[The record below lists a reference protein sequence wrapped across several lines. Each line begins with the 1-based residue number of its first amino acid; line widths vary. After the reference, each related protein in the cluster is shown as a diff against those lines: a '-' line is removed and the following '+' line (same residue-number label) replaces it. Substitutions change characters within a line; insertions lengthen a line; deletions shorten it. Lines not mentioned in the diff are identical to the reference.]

1 VKKTDF
7 GRIAKLIRTYPN
19 IFLFLLGYTHIFK
32 PVKQGYTLMEK
43 IDKKLMIEQL
53 DRRLT
58 VFSKIDSDNIPIGGW
73 IKAIRSAL
81 NISLVQF
88 AKMLKKSSPSVKE
101 LEEREAEKNITLKK
115 LAEAGEALNLKLV
128 YGFVP
133 KDGSLEKLIEKRAL
147 KVAEEIVMRTSHSMK
162 LEDQENTEERL
173 KKAIQDRAEKIK
185 NELPKYLWD

>member
-1 VKKTDF
+1 
-7 GRIAKLIRTYPN
+7 
-19 IFLFLLGYTHIFK
+19 
-32 PVKQGYTLMEK
+32 MEK
-43 IDKKLMIEQL
+43 ADKKLMIEQL
-53 DRRLT
+53 DRKLA
-58 VFSKIDSDNIPIGGW
+58 VFSKIDSDNIPVGGW

-133 KDGSLEKLIEKRAL
+133 KDGSLEKFIEQRAL

-173 KKAIQDRAEKIK
+173 RKAIQDRAEKIK

>member
-1 VKKTDF
+1 
-7 GRIAKLIRTYPN
+7 
-19 IFLFLLGYTHIFK
+19 
-32 PVKQGYTLMEK
+32 MEK
-43 IDKKLMIEQL
+43 TDKKLMIEQL
-53 DRRLT
+53 DRKLAT
-58 VFSKIDSDNIPIGGW
+58 FSKIDSDNLPTGGW

-88 AKMLKKSSPSVKE
+88 AKMLKKSSPSVRE

-133 KDGSLEKLIEKRAL
+133 KDGSLEKFIEQRAT
-147 KVAEEIVMRTSHSMK
+147 KVAEEIVMRTSQSMK

>member
-1 VKKTDF
+1 
-7 GRIAKLIRTYPN
+7 
-19 IFLFLLGYTHIFK
+19 
-32 PVKQGYTLMEK
+32 MEK

>member
-1 VKKTDF
+1 MKKTDF

>member
-1 VKKTDF
+1 
-7 GRIAKLIRTYPN
+7 
-19 IFLFLLGYTHIFK
+19 
-32 PVKQGYTLMEK
+32 MEK
-43 IDKKLMIEQL
+43 ADKKLMIEQL
-53 DRRLT
+53 DRKLA

-73 IKAIRSAL
+73 VKAIRSAL

-133 KDGSLEKLIEKRAL
+133 KDGSLEKFIEQRAL

-173 KKAIQDRAEKIK
+173 RKAIQDRAEKIK